1 MVRIYPSLIGG
12 NLICLENDIQLLE
25 NHCAGFHCDVMD
37 FHFVPN
43 QTLSPAMVNAI
54 RAAVVNQLWVHLMV
68 EDPVRYIE
76 RMNLKHKD
84 IVSIHCEIKG
94 DVAAVLAD
102 IKSRGLL
109 ASLAINPTT
118 PLEALIPYVSTVDHI
133 LLMTV
138 NPGFSGQSFIK
149 NSYERLK
156 TLTSWRKERELS
168 FVIGV
173 DGGINGE
180 NIGELVREGAI
191 DIAVA
196 SAIFGAT
203 DPVHALEDLQK
214 TADLA
219 QNQ

>member
-12 NLICLENDIQLLE
+12 NLVCLENDIRVLE
-25 NHCAGFHCDVMD
+25 SHCAGFHCDVMD

-43 QTLSPAMVNAI
+43 QTLSPGMVNAI
-54 RAAVVNQLWVHLMV
+54 RAVTLKQLWVHLMV
-68 EDPVRYIE
+68 EEPDRYIE
-76 RMNLKHKD
+76 RIDLKRND

-94 DVAAVLAD
+94 DVSAVLAD

-118 PLEALIPYVSTVDHI
+118 PLKVLIPLLPTVDHV

-138 NPGFSGQSFIK
+138 NPGFSGQPFIK
-149 NSYERLK
+149 DSYERLK
-156 TLTSWRKERELS
+156 TVVSWREERDLS

-180 NIGELVREGAI
+180 NIGALVRDGVG

-196 SAIFGAT
+196 STIFGAA

-219 QNQ
+219 QR